1 MKNKKKEKMKIIKT
15 DPFGF
20 QKAINFE
27 KLKDTE
33 ALKILSQ
40 MLDGVTP
47 YNEEFIQLA
56 HKKAVKTLKRK
67 VR

>member
-1 MKNKKKEKMKIIKT
+1 MEEKMKIIKT

-33 ALKILSQ
+33 ALEILSG
-40 MLDGVTP
+40 MLDGGTP
-47 YNEEFIQLA
+47 YNEKFIQLA
-56 HKKAVKTLKRK
+56 YKKAVNTLKRK
-67 VR
+67 VKK

>member
-1 MKNKKKEKMKIIKT
+1 MEEKMKIIKT

-33 ALKILSQ
+33 TLKILNE
-40 MLDGVTP
+40 MLDGETP
-47 YNEEFIQLA
+47 HNEQFIQLA
-56 HKKAVKTLKRK
+56 YKKAVNTLKRK
-67 VR
+67 VKK